1 MEFGDFDLGKNWS
14 FGSVPTCRTCL
25 QHSNFIH
32 HDIEG
37 DSLEECQVS
46 AARIA
51 AKRAYGEAGRG
62 GEEVQTQQKKMMP
75 LFHYHYCYYYYLLY
89 YYYYCYYYFCY
100 YYLLYYYMYTNYTYY
115 YSM

>member
-1 MEFGDFDLGKNWS
+1 MPILNYFSSELFQLLQLANSGNI
-14 FGSVPTCRTCL
+14 PMCRTCL

-51 AKRAYGEAGRG
+51 AKRAYGGEAGLG
-62 GEEVQTQQKKMMP
+62 AGEEVQTQQR
-75 LFHYHYCYYYYLLY
+75 
-89 YYYYCYYYFCY
+89 
-100 YYLLYYYMYTNYTYY
+100 
-115 YSM
+115 